1 MRPMYFGTEEIVER
15 QKRGSQWIEDALRRY
30 EKPLIR
36 RALRVTGDIELARD
50 IVQDAFLRLC
60 NADREKV
67 EQKAVS
73 WLYTVVRN
81 RAIDVMKKENRMN
94 RFDDARVIPDT
105 ESLGPHDVASKKE
118 IHRLVLE
125 AIETLN
131 ETEKEAILLKFQ
143 DGLSYREISQVMGK
157 SLGSVSRL
165 MSVALQTVRDYLNA
179 KSAFGEEG

>member
-1 MRPMYFGTEEIVER
+1 MVER
-15 QKRGSQWIEDALRRY
+15 HNSKALWIEKALRRY

-36 RALRVTGDIELARD
+36 RALQITGDIELARD

-67 EQKAVS
+67 EAKVVS

-81 RAIDVMKKENRMN
+81 RAIDVMKRENRMN
-94 RFDDARVIPDT
+94 RIDDARVIPDR
-105 ESLGPHDVASKKE
+105 ESPGQENLASQKE
-118 IHRLVLE
+118 IHLLVLE

-131 ETEKEAILLKFQ
+131 ETEKEALLLKFQ

-165 MSVALQTVRDYLNA
+165 LAVALHAVRDYLNA
-179 KSAFGEEG
+179 KSAFGREGSR